1 MKYFIFGG
9 SGFVGHALTKALLA
23 EGKEVCVCDLV
34 RDKRIND
41 VRGGHFFPLTS
52 RILPPCGRC
61 L

>member
-41 VRGGHFFPLTS
+41 VRGGRSFLLIS
-52 RILPPCGRC
+52 RILPHCGRC